1 MKRIQINSIFCFC
14 YYIGVFRLFY
24 FLTRNRQRIITFHHV
39 IPDRYFDNSL
49 CLGVSCT
56 ESVFDYQLKLI
67 AEKFHFTTKVQK
79 KTSCMITF
87 DDGYNNNYSIA
98 LPILEKYKVKA
109 IFFITYNLIIN
120 NKPLWIDLVL
130 KWCSY
135 VPNGSYKLDNI
146 EIEASDTN
154 RMSLYNYIINQI
166 KKEYSSKKQII
177 QLLNNIYSFDKLEL
191 NPVLD
196 DLRFKALSISQLDQ
210 IKAGGHL
217 VASHTIDHDILSL
230 LEKEQ
235 LEQEIDKSRNLSLT
249 FYNCNYFAYPF
260 GGIDEVSKDVFSMYD
275 NSNYDFCFVNYWNF
289 YTDFNKIR
297 VERLSLPNTKNKYVI
312 DAYLSGC
319 YSFFKKKI
327 KHV

>member
-1 MKRIQINSIFCFC
+1 MKRILINSIFCFC

-98 LPILEKYKVKA
+98 LPILEKYMVKA

-260 GGIDEVSKDVFSMYD
+260 GGVNEVSETVLKSYLESKFKK
-275 NSNYDFCFVNYWNF
+275 CFVNYWHFKNNNR
-289 YTDFNKIR
+289 DESMQRI
-297 VERLSLPNTKNKYVI
+297 SLPNTTNKYI
-312 DAYLSGC
+312 IHAYLSGF
-319 YSFFKKKI
+319 YFFLKRE
-327 KHV
+327 